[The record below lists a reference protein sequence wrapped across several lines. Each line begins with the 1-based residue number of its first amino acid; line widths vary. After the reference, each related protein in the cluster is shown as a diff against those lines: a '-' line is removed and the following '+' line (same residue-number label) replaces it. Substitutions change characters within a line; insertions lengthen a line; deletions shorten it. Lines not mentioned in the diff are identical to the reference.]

1 LIVDLEAGRYQLQVA
16 TTYGPRI
23 VSLRLAEGPELF
35 ARLPEHVVI
44 EYPDSGVYRF
54 HGGHRLWVAPEV
66 PAVSYASDEHACEV
80 TSSAGGFTVRAP
92 ADLARFVKEIQV
104 TSQGDGLLVDHR
116 LTNAGQEPVEA
127 APWSITQFPLGGT
140 ALLPVAGLG
149 AGDPF
154 QADASVILWP
164 YTNMADPRLSWI
176 GRLALIEA
184 TVGPRFKIGSAPRP
198 GRLGYHREGY
208 LFFKE
213 VPASN
218 GGAYSDRGAVGQIF
232 VEDNFCELESLGPLT
247 SLQPGESLSHRETWK
262 AAECASLGLA
272 CEQIFDGV
280 AA

>member
-1 LIVDLEAGRYQLQVA
+1 MLVDLEAGRYKLQVA

-23 VSLRLAEGPELF
+23 VSLRLEEGPELF
-35 ARLPEHVVI
+35 ARLAEHVVI
-44 EYPDSGVYRF
+44 EHPDSGVYRF

-66 PAVSYASDEHACEV
+66 PSVTYASDSHACQV
-80 TSSAGGFTVRAP
+80 TSSADGFTVSGP
-92 ADLARFVKEIQV
+92 ADVAGFAKEIRV

-116 LTNAGQEPVEA
+116 LTNVGLELVEA
-127 APWSITQFPLGGT
+127 AAWSITQFPLGGT
-140 ALLPVAGLG
+140 ALMPVSGPE

-154 QADASVILWP
+154 QADASVIVWP

-176 GRLALIEA
+176 GRLAVIEA

-208 LFFKE
+208 LFVKE
-213 VPASN
+213 VPAGN
-218 GGAYSDRGAVGQIF
+218 GCDYPDRGAVGQIF

-247 SLQPGESLSHRETWK
+247 RLQPGESLSHRETWK
-262 AAECASLGLA
+262 VAESASLSHA
-272 CEQIFDGV
+272 RQHFFDGV